1 MTLGELKVLEAAHE
15 AHPSC
20 VLARPQLASDLGEA
34 AALQE
39 PSDHDPP
46 LSLRHGLKAG
56 LKGSGDRAAVAVV
69 ARGRIRNESQV
80 PAISLKAT
88 TRQPPVREPT
98 EVLPDTRRQVH
109 PAHRYVV
116 TVDVSSGAVE
126 SSDRHAA
133 RLSSSHLSRSATE
146 AGRANPHQQRPEA
159 AFFTTILRRISG

>member
-46 LSLRHGLKAG
+46 LSIRHGLKAG

-69 ARGRIRNESQV
+69 VRGRIRNEGYLQPVGISRNACKGLFSSYSWN
-80 PAISLKAT
+80 PAT
-88 TRQPPVREPT
+88 GTPPGSP
-98 EVLPDTRRQVH
+98 
-109 PAHRYVV
+109 
-116 TVDVSSGAVE
+116 
-126 SSDRHAA
+126 
-133 RLSSSHLSRSATE
+133 
-146 AGRANPHQQRPEA
+146 
-159 AFFTTILRRISG
+159 RRI